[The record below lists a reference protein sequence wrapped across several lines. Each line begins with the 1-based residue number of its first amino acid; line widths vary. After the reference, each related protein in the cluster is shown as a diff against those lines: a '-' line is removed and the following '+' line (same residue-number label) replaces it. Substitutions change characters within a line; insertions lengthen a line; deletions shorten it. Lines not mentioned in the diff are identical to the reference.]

1 MRWLILAITL
11 FGVLAL
17 GACGGSGNTDGLAL
31 SGSSVAQA
39 SGYIVVFKPGV
50 APSAVQGLAAQ
61 LASAPTYTYDSA
73 LTGFAGLLSPAE
85 LARLRSDARV
95 DFIEPDRSV
104 TAYGYKEASFAQ
116 VLPWG
121 VGRIDA
127 ELNANKGTGVA
138 VAVIDTGIDLT
149 HPDLAHAVAGANF
162 IHQGQSP
169 NDDNG
174 HGTHVAGIIAAANNN
189 FGYVG
194 VAPDATVVAVKVLDS
209 TGAGTL
215 SGVIAGINWVSANHT
230 AFHIKVAN
238 LSLGAP
244 GFSQALYNAIQGAT
258 SAGVTFVVAAGN
270 SHANAAGF
278 SPSGFDNVIT
288 VSALNPNNT
297 FASYSNYGNV
307 IDLIAPGTNIPS
319 LYKNHGYATLSG
331 TSMASPHVAGSA
343 ALWLKDHPDD
353 TFSAVR
359 SALIS
364 RGQAGNWAGDPDGV
378 HEKLVFARYL

>member
-1 MRWLILAITL
+1 MRWLITSIALIGA
-11 FGVLAL
+11 LAL
-17 GACGGSGNTDGLAL
+17 GACGGSAATGGLAL
-31 SGSSVAQA
+31 TGSSVAPVG
-39 SGYIVVFKPGV
+39 GYIVVFKPGT
-50 APSAVQGLAAQ
+50 APSTTQALAAQ

-73 LTGFAGLLSPAE
+73 LTGFAGPLSPAE
-85 LARLRSDARV
+85 LARLRGDARV
-95 DFIEPDRSV
+95 AFIEPDRPV
-104 TAYGYKEASFAQ
+104 TAYGVKEASFAQ

-121 VGRIDA
+121 VDRIDA
-127 ELNANKGTGVA
+127 ELNANKGTGVG

-149 HPDLAHAVAGANF
+149 HPDLAHVAAGANF

-209 TGAGTL
+209 SGSGTL

-258 SAGVTFVVAAGN
+258 STGVTFVVAAGN
-270 SHANAAGF
+270 NHANAAGY
-278 SPSGFDNVIT
+278 SPAGFDNVIT
-288 VSALNPNNT
+288 VSALNQNNT
-297 FASYSNYGNV
+297 FASYSNYGSV
-307 IDLIAPGTNIPS
+307 IDLIAPGTYIPS
-319 LYKNHGYATLSG
+319 LYKNHGYATFSG

-343 ALWLKDHPDD
+343 ALWLKDHPND

-364 RGQAGNWAGDPDGV
+364 RGQAGNWAGDPDGI